1 MKASAADSVDGSA
14 RRGQLHDSK
23 RANLA
28 YFATDEDA
36 YAAGE

>member
-1 MKASAADSVDGSA
+1 VKASSADLVDGGA
-14 RRGQLHDSK
+14 HKNQLHDSK

-28 YFATDEDA
+28 YFATDGEA

>member
-1 MKASAADSVDGSA
+1 MKASSADLVEGSA
-14 RRGQLHDSK
+14 HRNQLHDSK